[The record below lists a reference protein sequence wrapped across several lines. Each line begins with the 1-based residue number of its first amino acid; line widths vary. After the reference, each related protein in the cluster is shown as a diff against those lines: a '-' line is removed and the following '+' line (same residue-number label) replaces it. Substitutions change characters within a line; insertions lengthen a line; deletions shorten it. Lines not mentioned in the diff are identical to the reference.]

1 MPYFVFK
8 IVPSVGNLVKN
19 LELLDS
25 FDEYKSAK
33 QFVRQQRIEQD
44 KDDTSSFKVMFAETQ
59 LEAEEKLQEHREET
73 VVREWEK

>member
-25 FDEYKSAK
+25 FDEYKTAK
-33 QFVRQQRIEQD
+33 QFIKQQRIEQD
-44 KDDTSSFKVMFAETQ
+44 KDDTATFKVMFAESQ

>member
-8 IVPSVGNLVKN
+8 IVPSVSKLVKN

-25 FDEYKSAK
+25 FEEYKSAK
-33 QFVRQQRIEQD
+33 QLIKQQRIEQD
-44 KDDTSSFKVMFAETQ
+44 KDDTATFKVMFAETQ
-59 LEAEEKLQEHREET
+59 LEAEEKLQEHREDT

>member
-25 FDEYKSAK
+25 FDEYKTAK
-33 QFVRQQRIEQD
+33 QFTKQQRIEQD
-44 KDDTSSFKVMFAETQ
+44 KDDTTTFKVMFAESQ
-59 LEAEEKLQEHREET
+59 LEAEEKLQELREET

>member
-19 LELLDS
+19 LELLDT
-25 FDEYKSAK
+25 FDEYKAAK
-33 QFVRQQRIEQD
+33 QYARQQRTEQD
-44 KDDTSSFKVMFAETQ
+44 KDDTSTFKVMFAETQ

>member
-19 LELLDS
+19 LELLGTY
-25 FDEYKSAK
+25 DEYKPAK
-33 QFVRQQRIEQD
+33 QFLKQQRIEQE
-44 KDDTSSFKVMFAETQ
+44 KDDTGTFKVMFAETL

-73 VVREWEK
+73 IVREWEK